1 MKPRVLFVGRTRY
14 TLPLSR
20 PLAAKWDALAEQFE
34 LRVLARGGTGDA
46 TFHLDLPENGAAFH
60 ATLPRAIRREA
71 RDFEPQVIVCQS
83 PYEAAA
89 ALLVKGDAKVLLELH
104 GDWRS
109 ATRLYGSRG
118 RRGVAWIADRV
129 AANAVRRADGLRT
142 ISEYT
147 TRLVRAEG
155 REPDA
160 VFPAAMDL
168 APFLGPPVP
177 LPVRPRALF
186 VGVLEA
192 YKAIDVLADAWTRV
206 AGRLPEAEL
215 HIVGKGSRTAVV
227 ERLVGKHPQRVRWTP
242 ELDADGV
249 AAALDAASFLV
260 LPSRSEGMGRV
271 VVEALCRTRPV
282 LGSRVGGIPDLV
294 RDGENGVLVPPG
306 DVEALAAALEALLGD
321 REVLE
326 TLAKGAWAS
335 AQPWLATPADYARR
349 MRELVDSLL

>member
-1 MKPRVLFVGRTRY
+1 VKPRVLFVGRTRY

-20 PLAAKWDALAEQFE
+20 SLAAKWDALAEE
-34 LRVLARGGTGDA
+34 LDYRVLARGGRGDE
-46 TFHLDLPENGAAFH
+46 TFRLDLPENGLAFH
-60 ATLPRAIRREA
+60 AALPRAIRRHA
-71 RDFEPQVIVCQS
+71 RDFGAQVIVCQS

-109 ATRLYGSRG
+109 ATRLYGSG
-118 RRGVAWIADRV
+118 ARRGVAWVADRV
-129 AANAVRRADGLRT
+129 AASAVRRADGLRT
-142 ISEYT
+142 ISDYT
-147 TRLVRAEG
+147 TRLVREQG

-168 APFLGPPVP
+168 APFLAAPVP
-177 LPVRPRALF
+177 LPEPPRALF

-192 YKAIDVLADAWTRV
+192 YKAIDVLADAWRLV
-206 AGRLPEAEL
+206 SQRLPDAEL
-215 HIVGKGSRTAVV
+215 HIVGRGSRTEVV
-227 ERLVGKHPQRVRWTP
+227 ERLVAEQPRRVFWTP
-242 ELDADGV
+242 ELGAEGVV
-249 AAALDAASFLV
+249 AAIDAASFLV

-294 RDGENGVLVPPG
+294 RDGKNGVLVPPG
-306 DVEALAAALEALLGD
+306 DVGALADALEALLRD
-321 REVLE
+321 AARVQE
-326 TLAKGAWAS
+326 LAAGAWES